1 MALCRSTLQ
10 PIAHEG
16 LSAKALT
23 ALSGKPGGRFPHQ
36 LPFTRDELITETQ
49 PAVQQRRMSL
59 SGAQLKCS
67 LKLYRGKLTLA
78 RPGEL
83 ATHILKPIPTLPF
96 QHASDVPA
104 NEHLTM
110 QIAAQCFGLSTAP
123 NALIMFADGEPVYI
137 TKRFDRDRAGNAL
150 NQEDFCQL
158 SNETSPLQGEDFK
171 YDGSYEALGKLL
183 QTYSRAPI
191 IDLRRYFTLIIFNII
206 FSNGDA
212 HKKNFSLLE
221 YAPNDYRLSP
231 AYDLLCTRLH
241 CPDESRMALNLFAD
255 TEETPF
261 FLANGFHGRED
272 FITFGQRLGLRIDDI
287 NVILNQF
294 PKQKDNILRLIDHSF
309 LTTPSKSIYTSYLL
323 DRLQL
328 L

>member
-1 MALCRSTLQ
+1 MPICRSTLQ
-10 PIAHEG
+10 PIDHEG
-16 LSAKALT
+16 FSAKALT
-23 ALSGKPGGRFPHQ
+23 ILSGKPGGRFPHQ
-36 LPFTRDELITETQ
+36 LPFTRAELITETR
-49 PAVQQRRMSL
+49 PVVQQRRMSL

-67 LKLYRGKLTLA
+67 LKLYRGKLTLTQ
-78 RPGEL
+78 PGEL
-83 ATHILKPIPTLPF
+83 ATHILKPIPTPPF
-96 QHASDVPA
+96 QHASDLPA

-123 NALIMFADGEPVYI
+123 NALILFADGEPAYI
-137 TKRFDRDRAGNAL
+137 TKRFDRDCAGNAL

-158 SNETSPLQGEDFK
+158 SNETSPKYSEDFK
-171 YDGSYEALGKLL
+171 YEGSYEAMGKLL
-183 QTYSRAPI
+183 HIYSRAPI
-191 IDLRRYFTLIIFNII
+191 IDLRRYFTLVVFNII

-221 YAPNDYRLSP
+221 YTPNDYRLSP

-241 CPDESRMALNLFAD
+241 CPDESRIALNLFAD

-261 FLANGFHGRED
+261 FLTNGFHGRED
-272 FITFGQRLGLRIDDI
+272 FITFGQRLGLRLDDI
-287 NVILNQF
+287 NAILDQF
-294 PKQKDNILRLIDHSF
+294 PRQKDNILRLIDHSF
-309 LTTPSKSIYTSYLL
+309 LSDTAKTFYTTYLL